1 MSKQVR
7 VRFAPSPTGPLHI
20 GGVRTALFNY
30 LFAKKNNGVF
40 FYGLK
45 IPTKIVF
52 PGAETYIMEALE
64 WLGIPPDET
73 IGKNEKFGPYRQSE
87 RKPLYNYADQLI
99 NTGWAYYA
107 FDSAEALDAAR
118 KEQEEQ
124 GKTFIYNPHQQRNI
138 RYFSGNFY

>member
-7 VRFAPSPTGPLHI
+7 VFCTQSNGPLHI

-45 IPTKIVF
+45 IPQNRFV

-87 RKPLYNYADQLI
+87 RKPLYKDYADQLI

-124 GKTFIYNPHQQRNI
+124 GKPLFTITPTEKY
-138 RYFSGNFY
+138 